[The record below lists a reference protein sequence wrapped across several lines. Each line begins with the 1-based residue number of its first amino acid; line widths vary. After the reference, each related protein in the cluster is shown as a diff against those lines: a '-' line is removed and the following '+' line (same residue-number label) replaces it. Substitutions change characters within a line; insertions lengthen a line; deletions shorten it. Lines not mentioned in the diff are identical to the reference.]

1 LKNKLKF
8 HGIKCLSG
16 ILLLLLL
23 ISCKSEPE
31 FSLIDVKV
39 TVASHYQGAEAT
51 IIQLTDHYFPRRY
64 SNFQKDSRKD
74 AAAFAEFLAFKHNI
88 PLHVFEE
95 TDKWDEFEDFLNT
108 GRGGASVYYPS
119 CFKDYSLAELNSI
132 ISEIE
137 NVYGRRPTTLSYGC
151 GKTEYTDSLPNYIL
165 GGRNSS
171 APFSKFNQVAN
182 TWYGQNCGNDL
193 EVDFSKTK
201 NLINRPAGGRFYSEI
216 QRYGASYEE
225 ASLYV
230 IDQVTESINTSGFY
244 TNFMHWHD
252 YYTNK
257 EGDTIEGVKVM
268 PYLFQALEKGIGDNH
283 TAKIDYN
290 EAIEYLYAKEAI
302 DSVYLSKNA
311 ESKFKINLIFK
322 KTRPI
327 DYSVIKTP
335 ITLIFSKK
343 SIQELGGKAISFESD
358 YGLGVVKDSSN
369 FYVNIP
375 LDLSKESNS
384 VRIDLID
391 FEENIEV
398 SFQKPN
404 LKRKGNNT
412 IISTTASKFVVFRR
426 KKEAPE
432 YEIEIV
438 DREFNYSKEFQ
449 FKGFEEGYDYFCGAI
464 NKQRESSLIAF

>member
-1 LKNKLKF
+1 
-8 HGIKCLSG
+8 
-16 ILLLLLL
+16 
-23 ISCKSEPE
+23 
-31 FSLIDVKV
+31 
-39 TVASHYQGAEAT
+39 
-51 IIQLTDHYFPRRY
+51 
-64 SNFQKDSRKD
+64 
-74 AAAFAEFLAFKHNI
+74 
-88 PLHVFEE
+88 
-95 TDKWDEFEDFLNT
+95 
-108 GRGGASVYYPS
+108 
-119 CFKDYSLAELNSI
+119 
-132 ISEIE
+132 
-137 NVYGRRPTTLSYGC
+137 
-151 GKTEYTDSLPNYIL
+151 
-165 GGRNSS
+165 
-171 APFSKFNQVAN
+171 
-182 TWYGQNCGNDL
+182 
-193 EVDFSKTK
+193 
-201 NLINRPAGGRFYSEI
+201 
-216 QRYGASYEE
+216 
-225 ASLYV
+225 
-230 IDQVTESINTSGFY
+230 
-244 TNFMHWHD
+244 MHWHD